1 MFAVVPAH
9 GNDRVRVTSRDS
21 LQGQLHGEIEV
32 LAQDRLDA
40 LDHFATIDFECI
52 GHVVVSHPENSSN
65 EPVGQAVQNQLVP
78 GIVNRFAT
86 LGEPRTEN
94 AVVAFLQFAISGHQ
108 IVGVV

>member
-40 LDHFATIDFECI
+40 LEKDPADEFVPLCPDFVLELRLW
-52 GHVVVSHPENSSN
+52 S
-65 EPVGQAVQNQLVP
+65 
-78 GIVNRFAT
+78 F
-86 LGEPRTEN
+86 
-94 AVVAFLQFAISGHQ
+94 
-108 IVGVV
+108 